1 MAPPRTPRSRAP
13 SSWWRPSRAVRA
25 CVCDD
30 HLVLVSGRRM
40 VVAAINK
47 LGDSKAGV
55 GGAAKLGRAGPVRE
69 AKCRAGRPVFLGLV

>member
-1 MAPPRTPRSRAP
+1 
-13 SSWWRPSRAVRA
+13 
-25 CVCDD
+25 
-30 HLVLVSGRRM
+30 M